1 MTTDKFTLKCTQ
13 CGGTKF
19 KAASASPGPTDP
31 LTCAHCG
38 TIIQLGAVK
47 ARVEQ
52 EARAAI
58 ADRLRQQLKPE

>member
-1 MTTDKFTLKCTQ
+1 MSTEKFTLKCTQ

-19 KAASASPGPTDP
+19 KAASAPPRPNDP
-31 LTCAHCG
+31 LTCTHCG

-47 ARVEQ
+47 ARIEQ

-58 ADRLRQQLKPE
+58 ADRLRHQLQPE

>member
-1 MTTDKFTLKCTQ
+1 MITDKFTLKCTQ
-13 CGGTKF
+13 RGGTKF
-19 KAASASPGPTDP
+19 KAASVSPGSNDP

-58 ADRLRQQLKPE
+58 ADRLRPQLKPE